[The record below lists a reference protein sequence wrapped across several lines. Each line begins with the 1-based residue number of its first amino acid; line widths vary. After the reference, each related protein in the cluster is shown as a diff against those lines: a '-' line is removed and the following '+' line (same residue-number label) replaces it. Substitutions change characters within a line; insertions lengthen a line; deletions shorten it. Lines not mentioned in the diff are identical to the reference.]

1 VLPPRHRLR
10 DRHDFERVYQQKNAH
25 HGQLVILWLAPQP
38 SPQAS
43 RIGIVVSKRVSK
55 RAVDRNRLKRQWR
68 RICRTLLPQIAM
80 GWDMIVVVRQA
91 ALNVSDSNCRAELT
105 QLMANAGVI
114 AMPGITEEVFY
125 EGGPHWGDLAINL
138 LLGLTVIC
146 LPLTAGAVV
155 RALWLRYRI
164 TNRRITVIGG
174 WMGRDRSDVIYS
186 EITKVVTVPRG
197 WGAYGDMV
205 VTLKDGSRLEM
216 RAIPRFREIYA
227 FISAKLNP
235 AAKQVSGAIGS

>member
-1 VLPPRHRLR
+1 MLPPPHRLR
-10 DRHDFERVYQQKNAH
+10 DRRDFERIYQLKQAH
-25 HGQLVILWLAPQP
+25 HGKLLVLWLAPQET
-38 SPQAS
+38 PQPS
-43 RIGIVVSKRVSK
+43 RIGIVVSKRLSK

-68 RICRTLLPQIAM
+68 RVCRMLLPQVAV

-91 ALNVSDSNCRAELT
+91 ALNVSDSECRTELT
-105 QLMANAGVI
+105 QLMATAGVI

-125 EGGPHWGDLAINL
+125 EGGPHWGDLLINV
-138 LLGLTVIC
+138 LLGFTIIC
-146 LPLTAGAVV
+146 LPLTAGAIV

-174 WMGRDRSDVIYS
+174 WRGRDRSDVIYS

-216 RAIPRFREIYA
+216 RAIPRFREIYE
-227 FISAKLNP
+227 FISEKLSP
-235 AAKQVSGAIGS
+235 AAKSVSGAIGS